1 MTLLG
6 IKNVKE
12 AKSNEIV
19 SQNLTSV
26 LALLSKKRSHNYIV
40 ARTSI
45 VTVVVAK
52 NTVNNGLLSTT
63 TRMLKTSRNFFMEA

>member
-6 IKNVKE
+6 IQNVKE

-26 LALLSKKRSHNYIV
+26 LASL
-40 ARTSI
+40 
-45 VTVVVAK
+45 AK
-52 NTVNNGLLSTT
+52 NDLIITWLLVNL
-63 TRMLKTSRNFFMEA
+63 F

>member
-19 SQNLTSV
+19 SQNLTLV
-26 LALLSKKRSHNYIV
+26 LASLVKTRSHNYMV
-40 ARTSI
+40 ARKSI
-45 VTVVVAK
+45 LTGVVE
-52 NTVNNGLLSTT
+52 
-63 TRMLKTSRNFFMEA
+63 KTL